1 MTRKNFTTMFSD
13 LLLECIAKPDP
24 MLHLLEWLC
33 KQLMETEV
41 DSKLG
46 AGKGERTDSRS
57 GYRSGYRVRKW
68 DTRMGTMYLLVPKL
82 RNGGYIP
89 FFMTARKRSE
99 AALIQVVREAYIHG
113 VSTRK
118 MEKLAQSLGIDCMSG
133 SYVSEMTKGL
143 NEQAEEF
150 RSRQLSGHE
159 YPVIWADALY
169 EKVRSG
175 GRVVSMAVLV
185 ICGVNEEG
193 RREVLAVEPMAEES
207 EASYTEVFRKL
218 KERGMGTPRLVVS
231 DAHSGL
237 VSAIRREFPGTSWQR
252 CKVHFMRNIL
262 AHVPQKDKERFAS
275 DMKEIWLAPN
285 EAEARD
291 RAEGFIGKY
300 ERKYPKA
307 VKCLE
312 DGLEDSLSYYAFP
325 QTEAKKISSTNMLER
340 LNREIRRRT
349 RVVGIFP
356 NEESYTRLVT
366 MHLIEYSEEWSL
378 NRSGYFSTGSIQSML
393 GQTVV

>member
-1 MTRKNFTTMFSD
+1 MTRKNSTTMFNE
-13 LLLECIAKPDP
+13 LLLECMTKPDH

-33 KQLMETEV
+33 AQLMETEV
-41 DSKLG
+41 GSKLG
-46 AGKGERTDSRS
+46 AGKGERTGSRS

-89 FFMTARKRSE
+89 FFLTARKRSE

-113 VSTRK
+113 VSTRQ
-118 MEKLAQSLGIDCMSG
+118 MEKLAQSLGIDSMSG
-133 SYVSEMTKGL
+133 TYVSELTKGL

-150 RSRQLSGHE
+150 RSRTLSGHE

-169 EKVRSG
+169 EKVRSN

-207 EASYTEVFRKL
+207 EASYTEVFRHL
-218 KERGMGTPRLVVS
+218 KERGMSTPRLVVS

-237 VSAIRREFPGTSWQR
+237 VSAVRREFPGASWQR

-262 AHVPQKDKERFAS
+262 AHVPQRDKERFAA
-275 DMKEIWLAPN
+275 DLKEIWLAPN
-285 EAEARD
+285 GAEARN
-291 RAEGFIGKY
+291 RAEGFIAKY
-300 ERKYPKA
+300 ENKYPKA
-307 VKCLE
+307 IRCLE

-325 QTEAKKISSTNMLER
+325 PIEAKKTSSANMLER

-349 RVVGIFP
+349 RGVGIFP
-356 NEESYTRLVT
+356 NEDSYTRLVT
-366 MHLIEYSEEWSL
+366 MHLIEYSEEWSVK
-378 NRSGYFSTGSIQSML
+378 RGSYFSPDSIRSML
-393 GQTVV
+393 GQNNV

>member
-1 MTRKNFTTMFSD
+1 MTHKNSTTMFND
-13 LLLECIAKPDP
+13 LLLECLTKPDP

-33 KQLMETEV
+33 KQLMEAEV

-46 AGKGERTDSRS
+46 AGKSERTESRS

-68 DTRMGTMYLLVPKL
+68 NTRIGTMYLLIPKL

-89 FFMTARKRSE
+89 FFLTARKRSE
-99 AALIQVVREAYIHG
+99 AAMIQVVREAYIHG

-118 MEKLAQSLGIDCMSG
+118 MEKLAKSLGINSMS
-133 SYVSEMTKGL
+133 SAYVSELTKGL

-150 RSRQLSGHE
+150 RSRPLSGHV
-159 YPVIWADALY
+159 YPEIWADALY

-193 RREVLAVEPMAEES
+193 RREILAVEPMAEES

-218 KERGMGTPRLVVS
+218 KERGIGTPKLVVS

-237 VSAIRREFPGTSWQR
+237 VSAIRREFPGASWQR

-262 AHVPQKDKERFAS
+262 AHVPQKGKETFAAEL
-275 DMKEIWLAPN
+275 KEIWQGPDGG
-285 EAEARD
+285 EARK
-291 RAEGFIGKY
+291 RAEEFIAKY
-300 ERKYPKA
+300 EKKYPKA
-307 VKCLE
+307 IKCLE

-325 QTEAKKISSTNMLER
+325 QTEAKKMSSTNMLER

-356 NEESYTRLVT
+356 NEGSYTRLVT
-366 MHLIEYSEEWSL
+366 MHLIEYSEDWSV
-378 NRSGYFSTGSIQSML
+378 NRNGYFSPGSIQAML
-393 GQTVV
+393 TQAGV

>member
-1 MTRKNFTTMFSD
+1 MTRKDFTTMFSD

-33 KQLMETEV
+33 TQLMEAEV
-41 DSKLG
+41 NNKLG
-46 AGKGERTDSRS
+46 AGKCERSDSRS

-89 FFMTARKRSE
+89 FFLTARKRSE

-118 MEKLAQSLGIDCMSG
+118 MEKLAQSLGIGGMSG
-133 SYVSEMTKGL
+133 SYVSELTKGL
-143 NEQAEEF
+143 NEQADEF
-150 RSRQLSGHE
+150 RSRPLSGHV

-169 EKVRSG
+169 EKVRLN

-218 KERGMGTPRLVVS
+218 KERGIGTPRLVVS

-237 VSAIRREFPGTSWQR
+237 VSAVRREFPGASWQR

-262 AHVPQKDKERFAS
+262 AHVPQRDKEPFAAGL
-275 DMKEIWLAPN
+275 KEIWLSPD
-285 EAEARD
+285 EAEARN
-291 RAEGFIGKY
+291 RAEGFIAKY
-300 ERKYPKA
+300 GRKYPEAIKR
-307 VKCLE
+307 LE
-312 DGLEDSLSYYAFP
+312 DGLDDSLSYYAFP
-325 QTEAKKISSTNMLER
+325 QIEAKKTSSTNMLER

-349 RVVGIFP
+349 RAVGIFP
-356 NEESYTRLVT
+356 NAESYTRLVT
-366 MHLIEYSEEWSL
+366 MYLIEYSEDWPA
-378 NRSGYFSTGSIQSML
+378 NRNGYFSPGSIRSML
-393 GQTVV
+393 EQAAV